1 MIIYYLLMTTYKAAW
16 LSGIT
21 FASKAKIESSIL
33 SAAVC
38 ASGSVVEH
46 RLAKARAA
54 GSNPVS
60 RFYTLLMGCRQAV
73 RHRVLIPAFA
83 GSNPASPGF
92 FQKYKFNLIMGYR
105 QAVRQRIL
113 IPSFAG
119 SNPASLAIINV

>member
-1 MIIYYLLMTTYKAAW
+1 MILFVGDIYIAAW

-60 RFYTLLMGCRQAV
+60 RFKDFIGSPFLLYLEVIVC
-73 RHRVLIPAFA
+73 
-83 GSNPASPGF
+83 
-92 FQKYKFNLIMGYR
+92 NLHIKIKVSV
-105 QAVRQRIL
+105 QEKL
-113 IPSFAG
+113 
-119 SNPASLAIINV
+119 

>member
-1 MIIYYLLMTTYKAAW
+1 MITYYLLVTNDIAAW

-60 RFYTLLMGCRQAV
+60 RFKGLRKC
-73 RHRVLIPAFA
+73 
-83 GSNPASPGF
+83 GSPF
-92 FQKYKFNLIMGYR
+92 FHCELKD
-105 QAVRQRIL
+105 
-113 IPSFAG
+113 
-119 SNPASLAIINV
+119 SNSGGRADF